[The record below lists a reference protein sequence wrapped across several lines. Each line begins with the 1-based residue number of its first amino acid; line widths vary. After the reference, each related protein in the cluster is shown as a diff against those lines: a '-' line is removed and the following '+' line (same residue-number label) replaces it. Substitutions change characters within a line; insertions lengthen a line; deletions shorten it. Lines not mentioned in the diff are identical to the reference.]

1 MPCRKISDG
10 GQGSATATSTYA
22 TEEECLQ
29 ACGDGACCETSLGM
43 TGCTVKP
50 KCKCTGTGKVF
61 LGVGTTCTPNPCA
74 DPTATGAC
82 CVGNV
87 CSTKTQAEC
96 VAAGGSWKGAGVKCT
111 AYPCTNGCEKPDS
124 SCECWCK
131 YDGGTVPN
139 YCNVTMSG
147 WVQPFAGQPQIQV
160 NHNLSLPLRSSAGAC
175 PNWFIND
182 YLPGDSDYTGAASI
196 GLRINVS
203 GAVDLYDVPGVKK
216 GLLASGF
223 VKAAGGNAV
232 AGAADNL
239 ATTKEA
245 DMVGPA
251 AVAGV
256 GCWRSITGKYYR
268 DAGDQ
273 TSFPGGAAHDIT
285 VRINGFA

>member
-1 MPCRKISDG
+1 
-10 GQGSATATSTYA
+10 
-22 TEEECLQ
+22 
-29 ACGDGACCETSLGM
+29 
-43 TGCTVKP
+43 
-50 KCKCTGTGKVF
+50 
-61 LGVGTTCTPNPCA
+61 
-74 DPTATGAC
+74 
-82 CVGNV
+82 
-87 CSTKTQAEC
+87 
-96 VAAGGSWKGAGVKCT
+96 
-111 AYPCTNGCEKPDS
+111 
-124 SCECWCK
+124 
-131 YDGGTVPN
+131 
-139 YCNVTMSG
+139 MSG

-216 GLLASGF
+216 GILASGF